1 LTYDNLSTAVKEV
14 LTGKNRLEQEGFVVF
29 RSHYLFDSHFCT
41 PAQGHEK
48 GGVESGVGYA
58 RRNFLSPI
66 LKFANFGELNAYLL
80 EKCEQEG
87 QRKVDRQTVT
97 IGEALAQE
105 KPLLRP
111 LPAYP
116 YRCCVSLPVVL
127 NPYSQVRYQTNRYSV
142 PADKAKK
149 QLVLRVYPFEVEILD
164 GETVLARHP
173 RHYGREEDILD
184 PLHYLPLLER
194 RPGAFEHAKPMR
206 AWRKQWHANYERLL
220 AALQAKWPEGRGVRE
235 FVTILMLH
243 RQHPTYLV
251 EQAIAQALEYGC
263 THLDGVKLCLQQ
275 LLEPGVVP
283 VSLDLSLHSGLR
295 DVGQQSLDLKM
306 YEQLYM
312 EELGETND
320 NGKTSVS
327 GKLFEAI
334 EAAHDF
340 AAVPAPGTECGNGEP
355 AL

>member
-1 LTYDNLSTAVKEV
+1 M
-14 LTGKNRLEQEGFVVF
+14 
-29 RSHYLFDSHFCT
+29 
-41 PAQGHEK
+41 
-48 GGVESGVGYA
+48 
-58 RRNFLSPI
+58 
-66 LKFANFGELNAYLL
+66 
-80 EKCEQEG
+80 
-87 QRKVDRQTVT
+87 
-97 IGEALAQE
+97 
-105 KPLLRP
+105 
-111 LPAYP
+111 
-116 YRCCVSLPVVL
+116 
-127 NPYSQVRYQTNRYSV
+127 
-142 PADKAKK
+142 
-149 QLVLRVYPFEVEILD
+149 
-164 GETVLARHP
+164 
-173 RHYGREEDILD
+173 
-184 PLHYLPLLER
+184 HYLPLLER
-194 RPGAFEHAKPMR
+194 RPGAFEHAKPIR
-206 AWRKQWHANYERLL
+206 AWRKQWPANYERLL

-243 RQHPTYLV
+243 RQHPTHLV

-295 DVGQQSLDLKM
+295 EVGQQVLDLKM

-340 AAVPAPGTECGNGEP
+340 AAIPAPGTECSSGEP